1 MTASWTAI
9 IKSSSIMWNKLLL
22 RNTAGACAPMGM
34 YRPIAWDVIWLLA
47 TRGCKSGHAQ
57 IWRLPFRA
65 SNLQTPPICR
75 PELRPWL
82 FRRLPICRAN
92 WQRQRSSSDQ
102 RGRTWDCWNLYYSCG
117 IETILLSLDGILEDL
132 KLTSIFKNLVRA
144 SQGLRKSYSR
154 YIIGTSGLCLYLWQ
168 MLTCGSKSTTIYRMK
183 CRLICDWAV
192 FVTSKKQTIVAKSS
206 KEAEMIAV
214 SDHTREQIAQNECY
228 INQYGS
234 NKLAISS

>member
-1 MTASWTAI
+1 
-9 IKSSSIMWNKLLL
+9 
-22 RNTAGACAPMGM
+22 
-34 YRPIAWDVIWLLA
+34 
-47 TRGCKSGHAQ
+47 
-57 IWRLPFRA
+57 
-65 SNLQTPPICR
+65 
-75 PELRPWL
+75 
-82 FRRLPICRAN
+82 
-92 WQRQRSSSDQ
+92 
-102 RGRTWDCWNLYYSCG
+102 
-117 IETILLSLDGILEDL
+117 LEDL